1 MAIYDYEGHV
11 DDDDVESNKDVPIDT
26 AWELQQK
33 KTFTA
38 WCNAHLRNVNK
49 RINVIEN
56 DFRDGVMLIKL
67 LEVISGESLP
77 GPERGM
83 LRFHKIAN
91 VNKALDFIQSK
102 GVKLVSIGAEEI
114 VDGNPK
120 MTLGMIWTIILRFAI
135 QDIQIEDSSA
145 KEGLLLW
152 CQRQTAPY
160 KNVCVENFHTSFKD
174 GLAFC
179 AIIHRNRPHLIDY
192 SQLKKGDHIKNLNLA
207 FEIAEKHLDIPK
219 MLDPEDMASRKNCDE
234 QSVMAYLSSYYHVF
248 SGSHK
253 TDIAATRIANNLR
266 MIRENQNLEECYETI
281 SSNLSDWIKIKLR
294 EFGQRDPQTSVSAV
308 EGLQQKFRLYYRQ
321 EKPSKLQEKARL
333 ETTYNTLQTRLR
345 LNNKSPYVPAN
356 GRLIT
361 DVAKNWSSLE
371 QADKIYEEWLLE
383 ELQRLERLE
392 YLAKKFE
399 VKCSTHEAWTNGKP
413 EALASNDFRS
423 AMLSEM
429 RAFQKKHEA
438 FQSDMTAHHARI
450 EHIQA
455 LTEELNKL
463 NHFNINAFNQR
474 YNTIITT
481 WDEMR
486 KLSSQREREISKALT
501 ALEEID
507 QLHLDFAKRAAP
519 FNNWMEQTEEDL
531 RDTFIVHT
539 MPEVERLIAAHQTFE
554 NTLDEA
560 ENESRQLQLCAQKV
574 EEIAS
579 EYKLVNATQ
588 NPYTNIEPHVLP
600 QRWNM
605 IRELT
610 QKRSALLHRE
620 RERQLANEKLRRE
633 FAQKAE
639 AFNSSI
645 ETHRTE
651 IVKVSMESHSS
662 LEDQRNNLQKLEE
675 ELNRHQ
681 DKLNELEHVNQAL
694 EDAYIFEN
702 PYTVYSMPTLRVAWE
717 QLFTLL
723 HYSVNEIDNQILTRD
738 SRGLTAEQMND
749 LRTCF
754 KHFDKNNTGRLE
766 PNEFKAC
773 LVSLGYNFRD
783 DIKNSLPNLASG
795 SRGSVCAETDF
806 SRIVNEVDPGHTGYI
821 SFDAFLNF
829 MTRDNVDE
837 ATEEQLIQSFKTL
850 GGDKSLFY
858 CKWHNLQFIQK
869 YLGYRH
875 KMLLFRRCTSSYV
888 CSCLHNFIKSTEFN
902 VHRNPFDFSIQ
913 DISLLRIS
921 KNVFLLVMRNIVYR
935 ICLY

>member
-49 RINVIEN
+49 QINVIEN

-281 SSNLSDWIKIKLR
+281 STNLSDWIKIKLR
-294 EFGQRDPQTSVSAV
+294 EFG
-308 EGLQQKFRLYYRQ
+308 
-321 EKPSKLQEKARL
+321 
-333 ETTYNTLQTRLR
+333 
-345 LNNKSPYVPAN
+345 
-356 GRLIT
+356 
-361 DVAKNWSSLE
+361 
-371 QADKIYEEWLLE
+371 EWLLE

-481 WDEMR
+481 WDEMK

-588 NPYTNIEPHVLP
+588 NPYTNIEPHELP

-694 EDAYIFEN
+694 EDVYIFEN

-850 GGDKSLFY
+850 GGDK
-858 CKWHNLQFIQK
+858 
-869 YLGYRH
+869 GYI
-875 KMLLFRRCTSSYV
+875 TA
-888 CSCLHNFIKSTEFN
+888 
-902 VHRNPFDFSIQ
+902 Q
-913 DISLLRIS
+913 DIKERLSASDAEYCLQNMPVLNGPTGDS
-921 KNVFLLVMRNIVYR
+921 GALDFESFAYS
-935 ICLY
+935 ICGRKPTS

>member
-1 MAIYDYEGHV
+1 MPIYDYEGYIDN
-11 DDDDVESNKDVPIDT
+11 DDTESITDVAIDP

-38 WCNAHLRNVNK
+38 WCNAHLRNVNEQ
-49 RINVIEN
+49 INVIEN
-56 DFRDGVMLIKL
+56 DFRDGLKLMKL
-67 LEVISGESLP
+67 LEVISGEQLP
-77 GPERGM
+77 KPDRGKM
-83 LRFHKIAN
+83 RFHKIAN
-91 VNKALDFIQSK
+91 VNKALDFIESK

-114 VDGNPK
+114 VDGNVK

-160 KNVCVENFHTSFKD
+160 KNVRVENFHTSFKD

-179 AIIHRNRPHLIDY
+179 AIIHRNRPQLINY
-192 SQLKKGDHIKNLNLA
+192 SQLNARDPIKNLNLA
-207 FEIAEKHLDIPK
+207 FDVAEKHLDIPK
-219 MLDPEDMASRKNCDE
+219 MLDPEDMVSSKKCDE
-234 QSVMAYLSSYYHVF
+234 RSVMAYLSSYYHVF

-253 TDIAATRIANNLR
+253 ANIAATRIANNLR

-281 SSNLSDWIKIKLR
+281 STNLLSWIKMKLE
-294 EFGQRDPQTSVSAV
+294 EFGHRDPQTSVSVV
-308 EGLQQKFRLYYRQ
+308 EGLQQKFRLYCRQ

-345 LNNKSPYVPAN
+345 LNNKSPYIPAT
-356 GRLIT
+356 GRLLT
-361 DVAKNWSSLE
+361 DISKNWSSLE
-371 QADKIYEEWLLE
+371 QADKVYEEWLLE

-399 VKCSTHEAWTNGKP
+399 VKCSTHEAWTMGRP

-423 AMLSEM
+423 ATLSEM

-463 NHFNINAFNQR
+463 SHFNINVFNQR
-474 YNTIITT
+474 YNSIITT
-481 WDEMR
+481 WDEMK

-539 MPEVERLIAAHQTFE
+539 MPEVEKLIAAHETFE

-574 EEIAS
+574 GEIAD

-588 NPYTNIEPHVLP
+588 NPYTNIKPHELP
-600 QRWNM
+600 LRWNM

-610 QKRSALLHRE
+610 QKRSALLHSE
-620 RERQLANEKLRRE
+620 RERQLANDRLRRE

-645 ETHRTE
+645 ETHRAE
-651 IVKVSMESHSS
+651 IVKITMESHSP
-662 LEDQRNNLQKLEE
+662 LEDQRNYLQKLEE
-675 ELNRHQ
+675 ELNKHQ
-681 DKLNELEHVNQAL
+681 NKLNELEHVNQAL
-694 EDAYIFEN
+694 EDAYVFEN

-738 SRGLTAEQMND
+738 SKGLTAEQMND

-754 KHFDKNNTGRLE
+754 KHFDKNNTRRLE

-783 DIKNSLPNLASG
+783 DIKNSLPNLTSG

-806 SRIVNEVDPGHTGYI
+806 SRIINEVDPGHTGYI

-837 ATEEQLIQSFKTL
+837 ATEEQLIQSFKTM
-850 GGDKSLFY
+850 GGDK
-858 CKWHNLQFIQK
+858 
-869 YLGYRH
+869 GYV
-875 KMLLFRRCTSSYV
+875 TA
-888 CSCLHNFIKSTEFN
+888 
-902 VHRNPFDFSIQ
+902 Q
-913 DISLLRIS
+913 DIKELLS
-921 KNVFLLVMRNIVYR
+921 ADDAEYCLKNMSVLNGPMGDRGALDFESFAYS
-935 ICLY
+935 ICGHKSS

>member
-1 MAIYDYEGHV
+1 MAIYNYEGYIDY
-11 DDDDVESNKDVPIDT
+11 DDIESDKDLPIDP

-38 WCNAHLRNVNK
+38 WCNAHLRNVNEQ
-49 RINVIEN
+49 IDVIEN
-56 DFRDGVMLIKL
+56 DFRDGLKLMKL
-67 LEVISGESLP
+67 LEVISSERLP
-77 GPERGM
+77 KPDRGKM
-83 LRFHKIAN
+83 RFHKIAN
-91 VNKALDFIQSK
+91 VNKALDFIESK

-114 VDGNPK
+114 VDGNVK

-160 KNVCVENFHTSFKD
+160 KNVRVENFHTSFKD

-179 AIIHRNRPHLIDY
+179 AIIHRNRPQLINY
-192 SQLKKGDHIKNLNLA
+192 SQLNPDEPFENLNLA
-207 FEIAEKHLDIPK
+207 FDVAEKHLDIPR
-219 MLDPEDMASRKNCDE
+219 MLDPGDLVNSRKCDE
-234 QSVMAYLSSYYHVF
+234 RSVMAYLSSYYHLF

-253 TDIAATRIANNLR
+253 TNIAATRIANNLR
-266 MIRENQNLEECYETI
+266 MIRENQNLKECYETI
-281 SSNLSDWIKIKLR
+281 SNKLLSWIKMKLE
-294 EFGQRDPQTSVSAV
+294 EFAQRSPQKSVSDV
-308 EGLQQKFRLYYRQ
+308 EGLQQKFRLYCRQ

-345 LNNKSPYVPAN
+345 LNNKSPYVPAT
-356 GRLIT
+356 GSLIM

-399 VKCSTHEAWTNGKP
+399 VKCSTHEAWTSGRP

-423 AMLSEM
+423 ATLSEM

-474 YNTIITT
+474 YNAIVAT
-481 WDEMR
+481 WDEMKR
-486 KLSSQREREISKALT
+486 LSSQREREISKALT

-507 QLHLDFAKRAAP
+507 RLHLDFAKRAAP

-539 MPEVERLIAAHQTFE
+539 MPEVERLIAAHQAFE

-574 EEIAS
+574 EEMAN

-588 NPYTNIEPHVLP
+588 NPYTHIEPNELP

-610 QKRSALLHRE
+610 QKRSALLHNE

-633 FAQKAE
+633 FAKKAE

-645 ETHRTE
+645 ETHRAE
-651 IVKVSMESHSS
+651 IVKASMESHSS
-662 LEDQRNNLQKLEE
+662 LEDQRNYLQKLEE
-675 ELNRHQ
+675 ELNKHQ
-681 DKLNELEHVNQAL
+681 NKLNELEHVNQEL

-754 KHFDKNNTGRLE
+754 KHFDKNNTGHLE

-783 DIKNSLPNLASG
+783 DIKNSLSNLTSG

-806 SRIVNEVDPGHTGYI
+806 SRIISEVDPGHTGRI

-829 MTRDNVDE
+829 MTKDDVDE
-837 ATEEQLIQSFKTL
+837 ATEEQLIQSFKTM
-850 GGDKSLFY
+850 GGDK
-858 CKWHNLQFIQK
+858 
-869 YLGYRH
+869 GYI
-875 KMLLFRRCTSSYV
+875 TA
-888 CSCLHNFIKSTEFN
+888 
-902 VHRNPFDFSIQ
+902 Q
-913 DISLLRIS
+913 DIKERLSTDDAEYCLQNMSVLNGPMGDSGALDYERFAYS
-921 KNVFLLVMRNIVYR
+921 
-935 ICLY
+935 ICGRKPT

>member
-1 MAIYDYEGHV
+1 MTIYDYEGYV
-11 DDDDVESNKDVPIDT
+11 DKDDVESITDVAIDPE
-26 AWELQQK
+26 WELQQK

-38 WCNAHLRNVNK
+38 WCNAHLRNVNEQ
-49 RINVIEN
+49 INVIEN
-56 DFRDGVMLIKL
+56 DFQDGLKLMKL
-67 LEVISGESLP
+67 LEVISGEQLP
-77 GPERGM
+77 KPDRGKM
-83 LRFHKIAN
+83 RFHKIAN
-91 VNKALDFIQSK
+91 VNKALDFIESK

-114 VDGNPK
+114 VDGNVK

-160 KNVCVENFHTSFKD
+160 KNVRVENFHTSFKD

-179 AIIHRNRPHLIDY
+179 AIIHRNRPQIINY
-192 SQLKKGDHIKNLNLA
+192 SQLSARDPIKNLNLA
-207 FEIAEKHLDIPK
+207 FDVAEKHLDIPK
-219 MLDPEDMASRKNCDE
+219 MLDPEDMVSSKKCDE
-234 QSVMAYLSSYYHVF
+234 RSVMAYLSSYYHVF

-253 TDIAATRIANNLR
+253 MNIAATRITNNLR
-266 MIRENQNLEECYETI
+266 MIRENQSLKECYETI
-281 SSNLSDWIKIKLR
+281 STSLLSWIKMKLE
-294 EFGQRDPQTSVSAV
+294 EF
-308 EGLQQKFRLYYRQ
+308 
-321 EKPSKLQEKARL
+321 
-333 ETTYNTLQTRLR
+333 
-345 LNNKSPYVPAN
+345 
-356 GRLIT
+356 
-361 DVAKNWSSLE
+361 
-371 QADKIYEEWLLE
+371 EEWLLE

-392 YLAKKFE
+392 YLAKKFD
-399 VKCSTHEAWTNGKP
+399 VKCSTHEAWTMGKP

-423 AMLSEM
+423 ATLSEM
-429 RAFQKKHEA
+429 RALQKKHEA

-463 NHFNINAFNQR
+463 NHFNINVFNQR
-474 YNTIITT
+474 YNSIITT
-481 WDEMR
+481 WDEMK

-539 MPEVERLIAAHQTFE
+539 MPEVEKLIAAHETFE

-574 EEIAS
+574 GEIAD

-588 NPYTNIEPHVLP
+588 NPYTNIKPHELP
-600 QRWNM
+600 LRWNM

-610 QKRSALLHRE
+610 QKRSALLHSE
-620 RERQLANEKLRRE
+620 RERQLANDRLRRE

-645 ETHRTE
+645 ETHRAE
-651 IVKVSMESHSS
+651 IVKITMESRCS
-662 LEDQRNNLQKLEE
+662 LEDQRNYLQKLEE
-675 ELNRHQ
+675 ELNKHQ
-681 DKLNELEHVNQAL
+681 DKLNELEHANQAL
-694 EDAYIFEN
+694 EDAYVFEN

-738 SRGLTAEQMND
+738 SKGLTAEQMDD
-749 LRTCF
+749 LRTSF
-754 KHFDKNNTGRLE
+754 KHFDKNNTRRLE

-773 LVSLGYNFRD
+773 LVSLGYKFRD
-783 DIKNSLPNLASG
+783 DIKSSLSNLTSG

-806 SRIVNEVDPGHTGYI
+806 SRIINEVDPGHTGYI

-837 ATEEQLIQSFKTL
+837 ATEEQLIQSFKTM
-850 GGDKSLFY
+850 GGDK
-858 CKWHNLQFIQK
+858 
-869 YLGYRH
+869 GYI
-875 KMLLFRRCTSSYV
+875 TA
-888 CSCLHNFIKSTEFN
+888 
-902 VHRNPFDFSIQ
+902 Q
-913 DISLLRIS
+913 DIKEHLSADDANYCL
-921 KNVFLLVMRNIVYR
+921 KNMSVLNGPTENRGALDFESFVYS
-935 ICLY
+935 ICGHKSS

>member
-1 MAIYDYEGHV
+1 MPIYDYEGYV
-11 DDDDVESNKDVPIDT
+11 DNDEVESNADVAIDP

-38 WCNAHLRNVNK
+38 WCNAHLRNVNEQ
-49 RINVIEN
+49 IDVIEN
-56 DFRDGVMLIKL
+56 DFRDGLKLMKL
-67 LEVISGESLP
+67 LEVISGERLP
-77 GPERGM
+77 KPDRGKM
-83 LRFHKIAN
+83 RFHKIAN
-91 VNKALDFIQSK
+91 VNKALDFIESK

-114 VDGNPK
+114 VDGNVK

-152 CQRQTAPY
+152 CKRQTAPY
-160 KNVCVENFHTSFKD
+160 KNVRVENFHTSFKD

-179 AIIHRNRPHLIDY
+179 AIIHRNRPQLIDY
-192 SQLKKGDHIKNLNLA
+192 HQLDSSDPVKNLNLA
-207 FEIAEKHLDIPK
+207 FDVAEKHLDIPR
-219 MLDPEDMASRKNCDE
+219 MLDSEDMVISRKCDE
-234 QSVMAYLSSYYHVF
+234 RSVMAYLSSYYHAF

-253 TDIAATRIANNLR
+253 TNIAATRIANNLR
-266 MIRENQNLEECYETI
+266 MIRENNSLRECYETI
-281 SSNLSDWIKIKLR
+281 SSNLLTWIQMKLE
-294 EFGQRDPQTSVSAV
+294 EFGHRDPQKSVSAV
-308 EGLQQKFRLYYRQ
+308 EGLQRKFRLYCRQ

-345 LNNKSPYVPAN
+345 LNNKSPYVPAA
-356 GRLIT
+356 GHLIT
-361 DVAKNWSSLE
+361 DIAKNWSSLE
-371 QADKIYEEWLLE
+371 QADKVYEEWLLE

-423 AMLSEM
+423 ATLAEM

-450 EHIQA
+450 ERIQA
-455 LTEELNKL
+455 LSEELNKL
-463 NHFNINAFNQR
+463 NHFNMQAFNER
-474 YNTIITT
+474 YKSIITT
-481 WDEMR
+481 WDEMK
-486 KLSSQREREISKALT
+486 KLSAQREREISKALT

-554 NTLDEA
+554 STLDEA
-560 ENESRQLQLCAQKV
+560 ESESRQLQLCAQKV
-574 EEIAS
+574 EQIAE
-579 EYKLVNATQ
+579 EYKLVNANQ
-588 NPYTNIEPHVLP
+588 NPYTNIKPHELP

-610 QKRSALLHRE
+610 QKRSALLHSE
-620 RERQLANEKLRRE
+620 RERQLANDKLRRE
-633 FAQKAE
+633 FAVKAE

-645 ETHRTE
+645 ETHRAE
-651 IVKVSMESHSS
+651 IVKVGMESRGA
-662 LEDQRNNLQKLEE
+662 LEDQRNYLQKLEA
-675 ELNRHQ
+675 ELNKHQ
-681 DKLNELEHVNQAL
+681 NKLNELEHVNQAL
-694 EDAYIFEN
+694 EDAFVFEN

-738 SRGLTAEQMND
+738 SKGLTAEQMND

-783 DIKNSLPNLASG
+783 DIKNSLPNLTSG

-806 SRIVNEVDPGHTGYI
+806 SRIINEVDPGHTGYI

-837 ATEEQLIQSFKTL
+837 ATEEQLIQSFKTMS
-850 GGDKSLFY
+850 GDKGYITAQDIKERLSADDAEY
-858 CKWHNLQFIQK
+858 CLAHMTAMNGPMGDSGALDYERFAYSIC
-869 YLGYRH
+869 G
-875 KMLLFRRCTSSYV
+875 
-888 CSCLHNFIKSTEFN
+888 
-902 VHRNPFDFSIQ
+902 RNPI
-913 DISLLRIS
+913 
-921 KNVFLLVMRNIVYR
+921 
-935 ICLY
+935 

>member
-49 RINVIEN
+49 QINVIEN

-234 QSVMAYLSSYYHVF
+234 QSVMAYLSSYYHMF

-281 SSNLSDWIKIKLR
+281 STNLSDWIKIKLR
-294 EFGQRDPQTSVSAV
+294 EFG
-308 EGLQQKFRLYYRQ
+308 
-321 EKPSKLQEKARL
+321 
-333 ETTYNTLQTRLR
+333 
-345 LNNKSPYVPAN
+345 
-356 GRLIT
+356 
-361 DVAKNWSSLE
+361 
-371 QADKIYEEWLLE
+371 EWLLE

-481 WDEMR
+481 WDEMK

-850 GGDKSLFY
+850 GGDK
-858 CKWHNLQFIQK
+858 
-869 YLGYRH
+869 GYI
-875 KMLLFRRCTSSYV
+875 TA
-888 CSCLHNFIKSTEFN
+888 
-902 VHRNPFDFSIQ
+902 Q
-913 DISLLRIS
+913 DIKERLSASDAEYCLQNMPVLNGPTGDS
-921 KNVFLLVMRNIVYR
+921 GALDFESFAYS
-935 ICLY
+935 ICGRKPTS

>member
-1 MAIYDYEGHV
+1 
-11 DDDDVESNKDVPIDT
+11 
-26 AWELQQK
+26 
-33 KTFTA
+33 
-38 WCNAHLRNVNK
+38 
-49 RINVIEN
+49 
-56 DFRDGVMLIKL
+56 
-67 LEVISGESLP
+67 
-77 GPERGM
+77 
-83 LRFHKIAN
+83 
-91 VNKALDFIQSK
+91 
-102 GVKLVSIGAEEI
+102 
-114 VDGNPK
+114 
-120 MTLGMIWTIILRFAI
+120 
-135 QDIQIEDSSA
+135 
-145 KEGLLLW
+145 
-152 CQRQTAPY
+152 
-160 KNVCVENFHTSFKD
+160 
-174 GLAFC
+174 
-179 AIIHRNRPHLIDY
+179 
-192 SQLKKGDHIKNLNLA
+192 
-207 FEIAEKHLDIPK
+207 
-219 MLDPEDMASRKNCDE
+219 
-234 QSVMAYLSSYYHVF
+234 
-248 SGSHK
+248 
-253 TDIAATRIANNLR
+253 
-266 MIRENQNLEECYETI
+266 
-281 SSNLSDWIKIKLR
+281 
-294 EFGQRDPQTSVSAV
+294 
-308 EGLQQKFRLYYRQ
+308 
-321 EKPSKLQEKARL
+321 
-333 ETTYNTLQTRLR
+333 
-345 LNNKSPYVPAN
+345 
-356 GRLIT
+356 
-361 DVAKNWSSLE
+361 
-371 QADKIYEEWLLE
+371 
-383 ELQRLERLE
+383 
-392 YLAKKFE
+392 
-399 VKCSTHEAWTNGKP
+399 
-413 EALASNDFRS
+413 
-423 AMLSEM
+423 MLSEM

-474 YNTIITT
+474 CDTIITT
-481 WDEMR
+481 WDEMK

-539 MPEVERLIAAHQTFE
+539 MPEVERLIAAHQAFE

-588 NPYTNIEPHVLP
+588 NPYTNIKPHELP

-610 QKRSALLHRE
+610 QKRSSLLNRE

-645 ETHRTE
+645 ETHRAE

-662 LEDQRNNLQKLEE
+662 LEDQRNHLQKLEE

-694 EDAYIFEN
+694 EDAYVFEN

-783 DIKNSLPNLASG
+783 DIKNSLPNLSSG

-850 GGDKSLFY
+850 GGDK
-858 CKWHNLQFIQK
+858 
-869 YLGYRH
+869 GYI
-875 KMLLFRRCTSSYV
+875 TA
-888 CSCLHNFIKSTEFN
+888 
-902 VHRNPFDFSIQ
+902 Q
-913 DISLLRIS
+913 DIKERLSAGDAEYCLQNMPVLNGPRGDS
-921 KNVFLLVMRNIVYR
+921 GALDYERFAYS
-935 ICLY
+935 ICGRKPT